1 MRKGWLKLHYGFTE
15 WEWYGDIGMVRLFLH
30 LLLSANSCAAA
41 CRGSIIPRGA
51 LVRSVRELSEQT
63 GLSVKA
69 VRTCLDKLCRTGEI
83 SVTKTKNHHVI
94 SICNFDNYQ
103 SSEEMQG
110 QTKGQTQGQT
120 KGKQNAPATPC
131 GSDTCTA
138 SEEMRGKQRANP
150 GANKRAN
157 EGQTKG
163 QTKGQ
168 TEGQTVSEFSKDA
181 TPCASDTCA
190 PSDSTQPKAEGKQKG
205 KPRGKQKGKQKKNI
219 LNTILTSSDGLDERA
234 AAPACEKVRDDW
246 NATCTALPRVQVLSE
261 ARRNKLRLRIREMGG
276 EEQALPLLHR
286 IFEKIQASAFLRG
299 EGRNGWRATFDW
311 CITNDTNWAKILEG
325 QYDETFKQPQTHE
338 TDTDSRGGNSRRHD
352 EFARHIA
359 ERLSSP
365 DFEPDLSGAY

>member
-103 SSEEMQG
+103 SSEEM
-110 QTKGQTQGQT
+110 
-120 KGKQNAPATPC
+120 
-131 GSDTCTA
+131 
-138 SEEMRGKQRANP
+138 RGKQRANP

-219 LNTILTSSDGLDERA
+219 LNNILTSSDELDARA